1 MDNGDNCPDNRENTS
16 IPPIW
21 RTNEVQTS
29 FKKQKKTKTKQ
40 KEEIRKPQKE
50 NKTDCFLW
58 GGNADPRMLNP
69 QSEKG

>member
-1 MDNGDNCPDNRENTS
+1 MEITV
-16 IPPIW
+16 PITGKTHLY
-21 RTNEVQTS
+21 RPYEEPMRFRPHSKN
-29 FKKQKKTKTKQ
+29 KKKTKTKQ